1 MLSGRQL
8 DAREAAAIG
17 LVSEVCEGDVVE
29 LALERAAGLGRWPS
43 AAIDAIITCVDTA
56 LVAPERG
63 MEVEGYAVARLFADG
78 DASAGIAA
86 FLQRTRAEVEAR
98 SG

>member
-1 MLSGRQL
+1 MLTGRQL
-8 DAREAAAIG
+8 DAREAARIG
-17 LVSEVCEGDVVE
+17 LVNEVCEGDVVE
-29 LALERAAGLGRWPS
+29 LALERAAGIARWPS
-43 AAIDAIITCVDTA
+43 AAIDAIITCVDAA
-56 LVAPERG
+56 LVTPERG

-86 FLQRTRAEVEAR
+86 FLQRTRAEAR